1 MADGIHSQLLSQV
14 QVAKGEGVTAVKS
27 GACTITAKVAYV
39 AKKAT
44 SRAYDIIVNGESQ
57 SLWTKDGVTTLENF
71 KSGPVFLQLS
81 VADPP
86 YRMPVQE
93 LYQANTVLDCSK
105 PERQLSLDIGP
116 VGDALLHWR

>member
-1 MADGIHSQLLSQV
+1 
-14 QVAKGEGVTAVKS
+14 VAKGEGVTGVKG
-27 GACTITAKVAYV
+27 GACTVTVKVAYV

-57 SLWTKDGVTTLENF
+57 SLWTKDGVTTLENA
-71 KSGPVFLQLS
+71 KSGPIFLQLS

-93 LYQANTVLDCSK
+93 LYQANTILDCSK